1 MNAKKQKRGGLLMV
15 DNHSRYSIAC
25 AIELG

>member
-1 MNAKKQKRGGLLMV
+1 MYEKNQMRGGLLMV

-25 AIELG
+25 AIDLG